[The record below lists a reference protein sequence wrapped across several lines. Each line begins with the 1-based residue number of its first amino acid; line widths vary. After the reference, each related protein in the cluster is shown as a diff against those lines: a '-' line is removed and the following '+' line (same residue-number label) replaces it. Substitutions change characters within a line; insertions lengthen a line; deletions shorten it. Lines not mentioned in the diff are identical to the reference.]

1 MRNRDLTSSL
11 RAAGALALLW
21 ALLPA
26 CPAPA
31 AAQEAAAVLAK
42 GSGLYFDAYLAF
54 QKALGKPLAVF
65 DLADG
70 KPRLPAGLKTAAA
83 FGNKA
88 ATADYPSKTAL
99 IVLLAPG
106 YVPPPGRAV
115 TIVSPLPA
123 PALAAAAF
131 KKAQPALK
139 RLAVF
144 HAADRPP
151 AYLREFSAAARR
163 LGVEVNPV
171 QLAGPGGIPDALR
184 ALQGAADA
192 FWLLPEP
199 SLINKTSLSVLAK
212 FSCASKLPFYAP
224 SPGISELGAAAAF
237 APDLAETAAAAAEL
251 FKRAQ
256 AGEKLPGGVTY
267 VPRSRL
273 SVNEAFVRDCGL
285 PLDIKAASEV
295 NR

>member
-1 MRNRDLTSSL
+1 MNSRYSNSSL

-31 AAQEAAAVLAK
+31 RAQEAAAVLAK

-70 KPRLPAGLKTAAA
+70 KPRLPAGLKTAVA

-88 ATADYPSKTAL
+88 ATADYPPKTAL

-106 YVPPPGRAV
+106 YVPPAGRTV
-115 TIVSPLPA
+115 TVVSPLPD
-123 PALAAAAF
+123 PARAAAAF
-131 KKAQPALK
+131 KKAQPGLR

-144 HAADRPP
+144 HAAARPP
-151 AYLREFSAAARR
+151 AYLEEFSAAARR
-163 LGVEVNPV
+163 LGVAVDPV
-171 QLAGPGGIPDALR
+171 ALAGPGGIPDALR
-184 ALQGAADA
+184 GIQGTADA

-224 SPGISELGAAAAF
+224 SSGISELGGAAAF

-251 FKRAQ
+251 FKRSQ
-256 AGEKLPGGVTY
+256 AGEKLHGAVTY

-273 SVNEAFVRDCGL
+273 SVNEAFVKDCGL
-285 PLDIKAASEV
+285 PLDIAAAAEV